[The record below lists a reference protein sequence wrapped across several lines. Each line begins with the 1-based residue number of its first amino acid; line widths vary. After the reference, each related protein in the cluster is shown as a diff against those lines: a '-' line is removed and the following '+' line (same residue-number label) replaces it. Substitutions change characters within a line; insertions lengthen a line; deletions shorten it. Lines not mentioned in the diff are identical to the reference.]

1 MDEIETLLSVDQLW
15 FQAEINKLVRDG
27 YSILHSNTICDNDN
41 NIVWTAI
48 SLWRPAG
55 IQIII
60 YPTHKTTTTLSI
72 GVDVNSTILE
82 TQDFL
87 DNVKLTIE
95 NYINNY
101 TAVS

>member
-48 SLWRPAG
+48 L
-55 IQIII
+55 
-60 YPTHKTTTTLSI
+60 K
-72 GVDVNSTILE
+72 NS
-82 TQDFL
+82 
-87 DNVKLTIE
+87 KKG
-95 NYINNY
+95 Y
-101 TAVS
+101 